1 MTLSSSYHVYD
12 FALIDDFE
20 TQTGT
25 FPDVLQYV
33 GMPTILSNAECTN
46 RYQDI
51 FDNYPE
57 DYTGP
62 RPTSFNSPSFL
73 CAENPNE
80 AEFPCLGDL
89 GGPLVCMSD
98 DIGDNRALI
107 VGIILGGQ
115 LACSNSEYVNTY
127 PPLFSR
133 VTTPLGWIQSNM
145 V

>member
-1 MTLSSSYHVYD
+1 
-12 FALIDDFE
+12 
-20 TQTGT
+20 
-25 FPDVLQYV
+25 
-33 GMPTILSNAECTN
+33 MPTILSNAECTN
-46 RYQDI
+46 RYQAL

-80 AEFPCLGDL
+80 AEFPCPGD
-89 GGPLVCMSD
+89 GGGSLVCMSD
-98 DIGDNRALI
+98 DENKALI
-107 VGIILGGQ
+107 VGIILYGQ

-133 VTTPLGWIQSNM
+133 VTTPLSWIQSNR

>member
-25 FPDVLQYV
+25 LPDVLQYV

-80 AEFPCLGDL
+80 AEFPCPGD
-89 GGPLVCMSD
+89 GGGSLVCMSD
-98 DIGDNRALI
+98 NGDNKALI
-107 VGIILGGQ
+107 VGIILYGQ

-133 VTTPLGWIQSNM
+133 VTTPLSWIQSNM